1 MRRFSKNIFLL
12 TMAGCAQF
20 VLLTFLAML
29 AYPGGTYQE
38 PSAQG
43 YQFFRNFFSDL
54 GLSQTYSGGPKTISF
69 LLFVIALT
77 LAGVALVL
85 FFLFAPPLFKKR
97 RMAYGLSIIGAVF
110 GILSGLS
117 FIGVAVSPADLYLSL
132 HGTFVQLAFIFFF
145 VAVIFYL
152 PAVLLTPHYPNV
164 YAWIYLAFA
173 VLLAG
178 YIWLLF
184 NGPDFTS
191 PQGMLIQ
198 ATGQKVIVYAA
209 ILTMF
214 VQAYGAWQLQIS
226 TNSET

>member
-1 MRRFSKNIFLL
+1 MRRFSKNVFPLA
-12 TMAGCAQF
+12 MAGCAQF

-54 GLSQTYSGGPKTISF
+54 GLSQTFSGGPKTISF

-97 RMAYGLSIIGAVF
+97 RLAYGLSIIGSIF
-110 GILSGLS
+110 GIISGLS
-117 FIGVAVSPADLYLSL
+117 FIGVAMSPADLYLSL
-132 HGTFVQLAFIFFF
+132 HGNFVQVAFIFFF
-145 VAVIFYL
+145 IAVIFYL

-164 YAWIYLAFA
+164 YAWTYLAFA
-173 VLLAG
+173 ILLAG

-214 VQAYGAWQLQIS
+214 VQAYGAWQLLR
-226 TNSET
+226 SENG

>member
-1 MRRFSKNIFLL
+1 MRRFSENVFPLA
-12 TMAGCAQF
+12 MAGCAQF
-20 VLLTFLAML
+20 VILTFLAML
-29 AYPGGTYQE
+29 TYPGGTYQE

-43 YQFFRNFFSDL
+43 YQFFENFFSDL
-54 GLSQTYSGGPKTISF
+54 GLSQTFSGGSKTISF
-69 LLFVIALT
+69 LLFITALT

-97 RMAYGLSIIGAVF
+97 RLAYGLSIIGSIF

-117 FIGVAVSPADLYLSL
+117 FIGVAMSPADLYLSL
-132 HGTFVQLAFIFFF
+132 HATFVQLAFIFFF

-164 YAWIYLAFA
+164 YAWTYLAFA
-173 VLLAG
+173 ALLAG

-214 VQAYGAWQLQIS
+214 VQAYGAWQLLR
-226 TNSET
+226 SENG